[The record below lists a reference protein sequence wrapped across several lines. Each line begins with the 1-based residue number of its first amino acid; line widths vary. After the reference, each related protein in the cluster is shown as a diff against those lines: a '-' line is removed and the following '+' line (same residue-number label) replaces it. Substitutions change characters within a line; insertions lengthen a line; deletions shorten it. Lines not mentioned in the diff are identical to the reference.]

1 MNEECRIIVV
11 TGGDVVLQSEL
22 GAFGDE
28 NRTILLA
35 FSTDAK
41 LTTIEID
48 VREIE
53 IDELRYPQATREEE
67 EDDGLIALIGGHLA
81 TGTIDEAL
89 DFIGFEKS
97 YLWPL
102 GLCELNPIWCERGDV
117 LAREVLQKRSHGY
130 QVIVAGCEANRTAVV
145 GYESI
150 EPFAPI
156 GDRLIGDFR
165 YLYISCKLVKTIQVM
180 AIILDSLE
188 ASPSLD
194 FEIVEEVG

>member
-41 LTTIEID
+41 LTPIEID
-48 VREIE
+48 VSEIE

-67 EDDGLIALIGGHLA
+67 KDDSLIALIGGHLA
-81 TGTIDEAL
+81 TSTIDEAL

-102 GLCELNPIWCERGDV
+102 GLCELNSIWCEREYV
-117 LAREVLQKRSHGY
+117 LARQVFQERPHGY
-130 QVIVAGCEANRTAVV
+130 EVIIAGREANRAAVV
-145 GYESI
+145 GYEPI
-150 EPFAPI
+150 EPFTPV
-156 GDRLIGDFR
+156 GDRLIGDFG

-180 AIILDSLE
+180 TVILDSLE
-188 ASPSLD
+188 ASPAFD
-194 FEIVEEVG
+194 FEIVKEVG